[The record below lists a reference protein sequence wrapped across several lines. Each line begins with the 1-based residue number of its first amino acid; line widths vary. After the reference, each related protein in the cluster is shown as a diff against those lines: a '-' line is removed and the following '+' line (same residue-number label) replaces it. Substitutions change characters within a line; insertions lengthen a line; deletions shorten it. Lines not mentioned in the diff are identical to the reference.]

1 MHHQRFVAL
10 QGGGE
15 AGRSHAADLL
25 GVIAQSGRVQ
35 GGGQPQVV
43 RLEAP
48 RAREPAPLGQQGR
61 HGFTSVR
68 PGVFI
73 IKGSQ
78 VLL

>member
-1 MHHQRFVAL
+1 MHHPRFVAL

-15 AGRSHAADLL
+15 TGWSHAADLL
-25 GVIAQSGRVQ
+25 GVIAQSGRLQ
-35 GGGQPQVV
+35 GGGQPEVV
-43 RLEAP
+43 RLEGLW
-48 RAREPAPLGQQGR
+48 ARELAPLGQQGS

-78 VLL
+78 VFL